1 MKQWCSQNR
10 VIARAQVGQH
20 IRCCAICGELACE
33 SMLFLGGSGAC
44 PPVKFRTSEIAFSDQ
59 VVIHI
64 SSIQEALSL
73 LFSSQESSPLSPLR
87 MQVASMPLGNKSA
100 CSTHSVKLL
109 LIQKAVVV
117 VVIVDLMHIK
127 RTEEGAY
134 A

>member
-1 MKQWCSQNR
+1 
-10 VIARAQVGQH
+10 
-20 IRCCAICGELACE
+20 
-33 SMLFLGGSGAC
+33 
-44 PPVKFRTSEIAFSDQ
+44 
-59 VVIHI
+59 
-64 SSIQEALSL
+64 
-73 LFSSQESSPLSPLR
+73 